1 MATTLPFDQNTALVH
16 EAALLN
22 FLMAKLHYLDPD
34 VIVGHGLHG
43 FPIEVGPLLCS
54 VLVLTLMYHGANC
67 HHWDRYCC
75 TGCITTR
82 SKTGPNWAGSSE
94 ASCPF
99 EEEVSERRV
108 MLLLREL
115 TVQCHHAHTCV
126 HTHTLAH
133 MHTYSYRGFD
143 MPWSVLLQAFPWW
156 IKACVLDACYVTRKS
171 QRKSSLA
178 AKPLTI

>member
-1 MATTLPFDQNTALVH
+1 MFRALLVTSPPAHPPRDRGHDIAVDQNTALVH

-126 HTHTLAH
+126 HTHTHLHICIRTHIADS
-133 MHTYSYRGFD
+133 TCRGLFFCRLFRGG
-143 MPWSVLLQAFPWW
+143 SR
-156 IKACVLDACYVTRKS
+156 CVCWTPAM
-171 QRKSSLA
+171 
-178 AKPLTI
+178 